1 MMSMATSNEILHPI
15 KSVARRTGLTTHV
28 IRAWEKRYGAL
39 APQRTGSNR
48 RLYTETDIERLI
60 LLRRATAGGH
70 NISQIARLSVAELQ
84 DLVVADESSP
94 AARTHRGAQETQKSL
109 EFYILECLAAVRDFD
124 GERLDLLLRRAA
136 IAVSQP
142 VLLEGIIQP
151 LLERIGD
158 HWATG
163 ELRVAHEHMA
173 TAIIRN
179 FLSSIAAAHQP
190 PENAPV
196 VVIGTPTG
204 QIHELGAVLSAVAA
218 LSSGWRV
225 VYLGTEVPVQEFV
238 HVAQRSGCSAVG
250 LSLVYPPDDPR
261 LVEELTR
268 LRQMLP
274 SQVKVILGGRSARSY
289 VGRLREMDFAF
300 VATLPELIA
309 VLADSRLGDGN

>member
-1 MMSMATSNEILHPI
+1 MHMETSREILHPI
-15 KSVARRTGLTTHV
+15 KSVARRTGLSTHV

-48 RLYTETDIERLI
+48 RLYTEADIERLS
-60 LLRRATAGGH
+60 LLRRATTGGH
-70 NISQIARLSVAELQ
+70 SISQIARLSVEELQ
-84 DLVVADESSP
+84 GLVVVDESSP
-94 AARTHRGAQETQKSL
+94 TARTHRREQETQSSL
-109 EFYILECLAAVRDFD
+109 EFHILECLAAVRDFD

-142 VLLEGIIQP
+142 VLLEGIIRP

-173 TAIIRN
+173 TAIVRN

-196 VVIGTPTG
+196 IMIGTPTG

-225 VYLGTEVPVQEFV
+225 VYLGTEVPVQEFI
-238 HVAQRSGCSAVG
+238 HVAQRSNCSAIG

-261 LVEELTR
+261 LIEELSK

-274 SQVKVILGGRSARSY
+274 TQVKVIIGGRSARSY
-289 VGRLREMDFAF
+289 AARLREQD
-300 VATLPELIA
+300 VACVGSLPELID
-309 VLADSRLGDGN
+309 VLNELRQNGAN